1 MSLIIHEFDTPDIL
15 TQDLAKRIIDLL
27 EQAVNAKGKASLVVS
42 GGSTPKPLF
51 MLLSQSDFAW
61 EKVTITLADERWVD
75 ATHQDSNEKLVR
87 ENLIKDKAAAAKFVS
102 LTTGAHNAQDAEA
115 EISARIDA
123 IDSQFDVLI
132 LGMGEDGHTASL
144 FPCSEQ
150 ISDGLDLTR
159 ELSAIATQPATAPHQ
174 RMSMS
179 LAKIINAQQV
189 FLHLTGAKKK
199 AVLLDALANYTRFEK
214 PIKAVC
220 DDTTVDLMWAP

>member
-87 ENLIKDKAAAAKFVS
+87 ENLIKDKATAAKFVS

-220 DDTTVDLMWAP
+220 DETTVELMWAP